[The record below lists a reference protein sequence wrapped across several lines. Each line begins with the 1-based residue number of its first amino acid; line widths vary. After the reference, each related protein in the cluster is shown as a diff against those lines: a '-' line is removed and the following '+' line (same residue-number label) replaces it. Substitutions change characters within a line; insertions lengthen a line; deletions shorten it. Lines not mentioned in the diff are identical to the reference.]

1 MDILWCD
8 LRQRAVPVIGVVAGV
23 AEPARRVL
31 QAVAQILGG
40 QLRRRRLLRVEGAG
54 DNPAGDERGK
64 GEIDPIAPVGLLR
77 RPTRR
82 TLPSSP
88 FNLRCSVP
96 PFVIPFA
103 P

>member
-1 MDILWCD
+1 MDILRCD

-64 GEIDPIAPVGLLR
+64 GEADCQHAHGNSCLEVTEI
-77 RPTRR
+77 TER
-82 TLPSSP
+82 TG
-88 FNLRCSVP
+88 
-96 PFVIPFA
+96 
-103 P
+103 